1 MTSRSYALTLIT
13 GAAILFLGLA
23 ATNLILDPWWVFRVS
38 PLRHSTL
45 DLNDRYDL
53 YRAYMA
59 APKRYDAAL
68 LASSRGLEFSLDELS
83 RHSDNATYARFSVSV
98 GRLTDHLGV
107 LEFLLRDKAARGGHL
122 KHVFLLIDIE
132 SFGEPPP
139 YAEDLQLLQPPAI
152 SGEPAFRF
160 WWKNLTAVQ
169 LPAWRR
175 ALGDAAQGRAAAAAA
190 VGVSPR
196 RRNPI
201 WSIFTIAAHATPVE
215 QSTPGVGA
223 TLAQADGAL
232 ERVSERP
239 KFADDMRNW
248 ARIVELCRSNH
259 IQLTAAVSPMFPGT
273 IEGLDPADVANV
285 VDQISRLAPI
295 WDFSGP
301 HEPSN
306 RPDLWWSPRH
316 FHPTVA
322 RMMVDRIFHNEL
334 PDGWREF
341 GRLR

>member
-38 PLRHSTL
+38 PLPHSTL
-45 DLNDRYDL
+45 NLNDRYDL
-53 YRAYMA
+53 YRAYIA
-59 APKRYDAAL
+59 APERYDAAL
-68 LASSRGLEFSLDELS
+68 LSSSRGLEFSLDELS
-83 RHSDNATYARFSVSV
+83 RHSDIATYARFSVSI
-98 GRLTDHLGV
+98 GR
-107 LEFLLRDKAARGGHL
+107 LRDKAERGGHL
-122 KHVFLLIDIE
+122 THVFLLIDIE

-175 ALGDAAQGRAAAAAA
+175 ALEDAAQGRAAAAGA

-201 WSIFTIAAHATPVE
+201 WSIFTIAAHATQVE
-215 QSTPGVGA
+215 RSTPGAGA
-223 TLAQADGAL
+223 TLARANAAL

-248 ARIVELCRSNH
+248 ARIVELCRSNN

-273 IEGLDPADVANV
+273 IAGLDPADVANV

-322 RMMVDRIFHNEL
+322 RMMVDRIFNTEL